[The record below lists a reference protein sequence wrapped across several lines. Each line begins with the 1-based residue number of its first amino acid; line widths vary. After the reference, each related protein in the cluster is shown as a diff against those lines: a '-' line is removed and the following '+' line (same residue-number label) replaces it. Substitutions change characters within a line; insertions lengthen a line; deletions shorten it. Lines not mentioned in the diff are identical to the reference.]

1 MEKKLTVRVMF
12 GYGVS
17 ALAFN
22 FVWSMASSY
31 VSIYFIN
38 VLGIGIGATGVIVL
52 IARIWDGFNDPLMGS
67 IVDNTNTKYGKYRPY
82 LLIGIIPLVITTILL
97 FTNPT
102 MSIKVKTFYAGAIYI
117 LFGMSYTLANIPYMS
132 MLSTLTKEPDTRTT
146 LMVVKNLFVMLGVM
160 LPAILVTKL
169 AITQSGYVSSGFTTA
184 AIIGAALLVF
194 AMLITFFSTKNYKYH
209 DDKTNLVKI
218 TWKDRMD
225 AVFTNKPLKIMMI
238 AMFVFSLQAVLLG
251 AQTFFVVDGLGR
263 GDLAFT
269 FTLVML
275 PGMFVAMIAM
285 PLLRKLEKSKVIQI
299 GMAIYFVGSLLFQFS
314 PNDETNLLLIA
325 SFIKGIGFGA
335 MGIMIFSM
343 IADCVDYAKY
353 LTGKQQGGIIFS
365 ATTFIQKA
373 VSGLGAMGLSGVL
386 LLIKFKPDSV
396 GLQTA
401 QTVAGLKMLN
411 GYLPALLAI
420 AVIFTM
426 RYYPL
431 TKARMIQ
438 IQQK

>member
-1 MEKKLTVRVMF
+1 MF
-12 GYGVS
+12 GYGAS

-22 FVWSMASSY
+22 FVWGMASSY

-38 VLGIGIGATGVIVL
+38 VLGIGIAATGVIVL
-52 IARIWDGFNDPLMGS
+52 IARIWDGFNYPLMDS

-82 LLIGIIPLVITTILL
+82 LLIGMIPLVITTILL
-97 FTNPT
+97 FTNT
-102 MSIKVKTFYAGAIYI
+102 SMSIGLKTFYAGAIYI

-146 LMVVKNLFVMLGVM
+146 LMVVKNIFVMLGVM

-169 AITQSGYVSSGFTTA
+169 AITESGYVASGFSTA
-184 AIIGAALLVF
+184 ALIGAGLLVIT
-194 AMLITFFSTKNYKYH
+194 MLITFFSTKNYKYH

-275 PGMFVAMIAM
+275 PGMFIAMAAM
-285 PLLRKLEKSKVIQI
+285 PLLKKLEKSRVIQI
-299 GMAIYFVGSLLFQFS
+299 GMVIYFVGSLLFQFS
-314 PNDETNLLLIA
+314 PNEATSILLVSA
-325 SFIKGIGFGA
+325 FIKGIGFGA

-343 IADCVDYAKY
+343 IADCVDYAKH

-365 ATTFIQKA
+365 ATTFVQKA

-386 LLIKFKPDSV
+386 LLIKFKPNSV
-396 GLQTA
+396 GLQTDL
-401 QTVAGLKMLN
+401 TIAGLKLLN
-411 GYLPALLAI
+411 GILPAVLAI
-420 AVIFTM
+420 AVFITM
-426 RYYPL
+426 KYYPL
-431 TKARMIQ
+431 TKAKMIE